1 MTTQVNRCIENL
13 RSVEAI
19 QGCELDQDD
28 TRADLIGARSYKL
41 HTEAGYTTDNLLL
54 SLNVESLAMR
64 EETIYDTPNPEGR
77 VSPRPLGLAAST
89 LRRAGA

>member
-13 RSVEAI
+13 RKVEALK
-19 QGCELDQDD
+19 GCVLDQDD
-28 TRADLIGARSYKL
+28 TLADLIGARSYEL

-64 EETIYDTPNPEGR
+64 EETIYDLPGDCARSEADA
-77 VSPRPLGLAAST
+77 PR
-89 LRRAGA
+89 

>member
-13 RSVEAI
+13 RRFKAI
-19 QGCELDQDD
+19 TGCVLDQDD
-28 TRADLIGARSYKL
+28 TLADLIGARSYEL

-64 EETIYDTPNPEGR
+64 EETIYDNPR
-77 VSPRPLGLAAST
+77 KPAPASNGP
-89 LRRAGA
+89 AISQGKVQP

>member
-13 RSVEAI
+13 RRFKAI
-19 QGCELDQDD
+19 TGCVLDQDD
-28 TRADLIGARSYKL
+28 TLADLIGARSYEL

-64 EETIYDTPNPEGR
+64 EETIYEPPGSPNTKPA
-77 VSPRPLGLAAST
+77 LGG
-89 LRRAGA
+89 RRAPAR